1 MKPPSKSLK
10 ISYPRQKNV
19 QQGRGGENE
28 ACVKT
33 YSSKLREMQRI
44 QGMHR
49 KARSLQSITFDT
61 PVHSQQ
67 QQAQDAGGDSDN
79 PY

>member
-1 MKPPSKSLK
+1 
-10 ISYPRQKNV
+10 
-19 QQGRGGENE
+19 
-28 ACVKT
+28 
-33 YSSKLREMQRI
+33 MQRI

-49 KARSLQSITFDT
+49 KARSLQSITFNT
-61 PVHSQQ
+61 PVHSEQ